1 MKTQTENPKFCT
13 VLYSVLKELKVSVQ
27 EYVYLD
33 MVYYLSRNGWCYKS
47 LQNCADDLGIHKS
60 TLYYLRGRLVKRG
73 LLEINAK
80 KQVRTTDVWHNAL
93 ASHPFNVQKLN
104 TSDYYRSKSL
114 PKRSIIEPE
123 RSKSLQI
130 TDARNTIRNTKKK
143 GYLNFQK
150 KRQELGL

>member
-13 VLYSVLKELKVSVQ
+13 VLYSVLKELKVSVP

-47 LQNCADDLGIHKS
+47 LKNIGDDLGMRKS
-60 TLYYLRGRLVKRG
+60 AIFYMRNRLVKRG
-73 LLEINAK
+73 LLEINDK
-80 KQVRTTDVWHNAL
+80 SYVRTTDVWHNAL
-93 ASHPFNVQKLN
+93 ATHPFNVQKMN
-104 TSDYYRSKSL
+104 ATDFYRSKSA
-114 PKRSIIEPE
+114 PNRSIIEPE
-123 RSKSLQI
+123 RSKSVDL

-143 GYLNFQK
+143 GYLKFQK